1 MIRQPQWWFV
11 GASFLPYLAL
21 ALYDG
26 WMHEKA
32 RRVPIVEQGLHA
44 ALALSI
50 IALVTGMA
58 LDAQRVA
65 WTALAVFV
73 VSTLADELGFHRG
86 LPRRERGVHFAAWSA
101 LALFV
106 VAAHR
111 WGAFG

>member
-32 RRVPIVEQGLHA
+32 RRVPMVEQGLHA
-44 ALALSI
+44 VLALSI
-50 IALVTGMA
+50 IALVTGMV

-65 WTALAVFV
+65 WAALAVFV
-73 VSTLADELGFHRG
+73 LAALADEFGFHG
-86 LPRRERGVHFAAWSA
+86 ALSRRERGVHFAAWAA

-106 VAAHR
+106 IAAYR
-111 WGAFG
+111 WGALG